1 MAEIEKAIEEEVVT
15 PDSEEV
21 DIELKEKNQQQLKKL
36 LTRLK
41 NFLKILQKKCLTRL
55 FNECQISY

>member
-21 DIELKEKNQQQLKKL
+21 DIELEGEEP
-36 LTRLK
+36 TTVEEAVMRLK
-41 NFLKILQKKCLTRL
+41 NFLKILQKTCLMM
-55 FNECQISY
+55 FCKECLINY

>member
-21 DIELKEKNQQQLKKL
+21 DIELEGEEP
-36 LTRLK
+36 TTVEEAVMRLK
-41 NFLKILQKKCLTRL
+41 HFL
-55 FNECQISY
+55 

>member
-21 DIELKEKNQQQLKKL
+21 DIELKVKNQQQLKKL
-36 LTRLK
+36 LMRLK
-41 NFLKILQKKCLTRL
+41 NFLKILQKTCLTKSSK
-55 FNECQISY
+55 NV

>member
-21 DIELKEKNQQQLKKL
+21 DIELEGEEPN
-36 LTRLK
+36 
-41 NFLKILQKKCLTRL
+41 N
-55 FNECQISY
+55 S